1 MTPEYE
7 PCIYHSVE
15 VPVYFEIHVR
25 VTTTAHEDVQPR
37 SQGSLPPAPWG
48 GWERT
53 LGARLE
59 NVSSG
64 GKGLVGAN
72 LCIHF

>member
-7 PCIYHSVE
+7 LCIYHSVE
-15 VPVYFEIHVR
+15 VPVYFEIHVA
-25 VTTTAHEDVQPR
+25 TTTH
-37 SQGSLPPAPWG
+37 
-48 GWERT
+48 
-53 LGARLE
+53 E

-64 GKGLVGAN
+64 GKDLVGAN